1 MTTAQTLPKAEASF
15 FTIGGTLPANAPSY
29 IERQADSDLFTH
41 LSAGDFCYVLTSRQM
56 GKSSLM
62 VHTASRLREAGTRVA
77 LLDLTKFGQNLTP
90 EQWYDGLLMRLG
102 HECGMEDE
110 VEDFWNNGTEAVRRM
125 GSMQRW
131 MSAVRQII
139 VKGSDSKI
147 VIFVDE
153 IDAVRGLPFST
164 DEFFAGIRELYNDRT
179 RDPDLNRIAFCLL
192 GVATPSDLI
201 RNVRTT
207 PFNIGF
213 RVELTDFT
221 QKEAAPF
228 LYGLNRPPAVALK
241 LLQRILWWTGGHPYL
256 TQRLTAAV
264 AADRG
269 AASPAHV
276 DRICDH
282 LFLSSRARET
292 DDNLLFVRER
302 ILRSEAALADL
313 LDLYARIHAGKNVP
327 DDDANRLIGVLRLAG
342 LVAVRANRLTVRN
355 RIYEHVFD
363 QRWIRVNMPD
373 AEVRRQRA
381 AFRKGVIRAAGLAVV
396 ILAVIAG
403 LIFKGLADQ
412 QRVAI
417 ESYCTTMIQVQQAFD
432 NGDYASGYSPLRE
445 MQLYVRSGPR
455 AAERLL
461 ARHPLLNRAL
471 SFVLRHQEVYAFLN
485 GFDKKVNAEFEWNY
499 LRARSWG
506 YSAFTYFGPTDEV
519 RSVAISPDGKLAAT
533 AGADSTVR
541 IFDISGTNY
550 SSKERPRLLRVLLVR
565 DSNGNAQPI
574 SPPAGGGSVDGELM
588 KMGVL
593 TQVQTTGAMVFAPG
607 TSPPGVNS
615 VKFSPDGK
623 WIAIA
628 TGSSRSPQKAG
639 DIYLWST
646 SDPGTVRFV
655 KTHHTEAIDSVVFR
669 TSTDFATTSE
679 DNTAEFF
686 HIEGNAPDETV
697 TYTGNFDA
705 SRETARGMNAAAY
718 SPDGRTFAM
727 ISGDGHLWIKGRPE
741 PIVADVSGLMSI
753 TFYDNTRILL
763 GTRDGR
769 VKLFDLTE
777 KEQKLHLYLDTG
789 QGLVTSVTVSA
800 DKNRDFL
807 LTTGST
813 GTVLVWKILKDEHN
827 KDILLD
833 MDDDARAPGD
843 AIMLS
848 GERDVT
854 YSAAITPDDRLIVS
868 GGSDVTSGIP
878 SGHVYFWMQQP
889 APSGGVTL
897 TSQPESSRPFT
908 WASQPGYILAAGAV
922 QALAFAPPAP
932 AKCKSDQKY
941 VSPEIGSIRGVSTQ
955 TGAPSEIYFTPL
967 DPCTGRPE
975 AEQSVPMKLSN
986 HQSPGTALAWSPD
999 GKFMAV
1005 AFSDGTVLRWDA
1017 ATHSTEL
1024 LEMATD
1030 KDKKNAPI
1038 PILGLSFS
1046 RDGWLAG
1053 MGTAAQGREIF
1064 LWRPADS
1071 PAIQNRIPVPAGAGT
1086 NAASAPQPSG
1096 TTQVLNQPSLSDAKA
1111 TAADHATSAKRMEGS
1126 LMMEALDFSRDGRWL
1141 AACGS
1146 SNTVQIWNAADIL
1159 QASPNAAAKPPR
1171 PVKTLDG
1178 SEFKP
1183 RHDPSG
1189 KLEGQCRTLAFSPN
1203 NQWLAA
1209 GTINREIAIWFTGDW
1224 SRVGGGI
1231 SRASV
1236 TDSKNAKPHYI
1247 DTPPSP
1253 SAAVNAVAFSPDSQ
1267 RLAYGTADAK
1277 IYLWSVTAQLPL
1289 PVLTVHS
1296 GGVLTLAFS
1305 PDGKCLASGSND
1317 ETVRFTCQVDQGFLN
1332 TLSNINPNPEQRSE
1346 DNYWIPFAQ

>member
-62 VHTASRLREAGTRVA
+62 VHTAIRLRQAGTRVA

-102 HECGMEDE
+102 HECGMEAE

-125 GSMQRW
+125 GAMQRW
-131 MSAVRQII
+131 MSALRQII

-221 QKEAAPF
+221 QQEAAPF

-256 TQRLTAAV
+256 TQRLTATV
-264 AADRG
+264 AADHW
-269 AASPAHV
+269 AVSPAHV
-276 DRICDH
+276 DHICDR

-302 ILRSEAALADL
+302 ILRSEVPLADL
-313 LDLYARIHAGKNVP
+313 LDLYGRIRAGKNVP

-342 LVAVRANRLTVRN
+342 LVTVRANHLTVRN
-355 RIYEHVFD
+355 KIYEHVFD

-381 AFRKGVIRAAGLAVV
+381 AFRKGAIRAAGLAVV
-396 ILAVIAG
+396 ILAVIVG

-417 ESYCTTMIQVQQAFD
+417 ESYSTTMIQVQQAFD
-432 NGDYASGYSPLRE
+432 NGDFASGYSPLRE

-455 AAERLL
+455 TTERLL
-461 ARHPLLNRAL
+461 ARIPLLNRAL
-471 SFVLRHQEVYAFLN
+471 PFIYRHRNLYALLN
-485 GFDKKVNAEFEWNY
+485 GFDKKTNAEFEWNY
-499 LRARSWG
+499 LRARAWG
-506 YSAFTYFGPTDEV
+506 DAAFTYAGHTDEV

-541 IFDISGTNY
+541 IFDISATNY
-550 SSKERPRLLRVLLVR
+550 PSKDPPRLLRVLLVR

-574 SPPAGGGSVDGELM
+574 LPPAGGSVDGELM

-593 TQVQTTGAMVFAPG
+593 AQVQTTGAMVFAPG
-607 TSPPGVNS
+607 TPPPGVNS
-615 VKFSPDGK
+615 VKFSPDGQ

-628 TGSSRSPQKAG
+628 TGSSRTPQKAG
-639 DIYLWST
+639 NVYLWST
-646 SDPGTVRFV
+646 SDPDTVQFV
-655 KTHHTEAIDSVVFR
+655 KTHHTEALDSVVFR
-669 TSTDFATTSE
+669 DNTDFATTSE

-686 HIEGNAPDETV
+686 HIAGNAPYETV
-697 TYTGNFDA
+697 KYEGPFDA

-769 VKLFDLTE
+769 VKLFDLTD
-777 KEQKLHLYLDTG
+777 KEQKLHDYLDTG
-789 QGLVTSVTVSA
+789 QGLVTSITVSA
-800 DKNRDFL
+800 DKDKSFL

-813 GTVLVWKILKDEHN
+813 GTVLVWKILTDEHE
-827 KDILLD
+827 KSILLD
-833 MDDDARAPGD
+833 MDDAARAPGD

-848 GERDVT
+848 GQRDVT
-854 YSAAITPDDRLIVS
+854 YSAAITPDNRLIIS
-868 GGSDVTSGIP
+868 GGSDATSGIP
-878 SGHVYFWMQQP
+878 SGHVYFWMRQP
-889 APSGGVTL
+889 MPGGGVTL
-897 TSQPESSRPFT
+897 TSQPASEGAIT
-908 WASQPGYILAAGAV
+908 WASQPGYILANGAV
-922 QALAFAPPAP
+922 QALAFAPPALG
-932 AKCKSDQKY
+932 KCNSDHRY

-975 AEQSVPMKLSN
+975 AERSVPMELN
-986 HQSPGTALAWSPD
+986 GHQSPGTALAWSPD
-999 GKFMAV
+999 GKYMAV
-1005 AFSDGTVLRWDA
+1005 AFSDGTVLRWNA
-1017 ATHSTEL
+1017 ATQGKEP

-1030 KDKKNAPI
+1030 NDKAPI

-1053 MGTAAQGREIF
+1053 MGTSAQGGKFSCGNLPTRRPSRKEFWCLRE
-1064 LWRPADS
+1064 P
-1071 PAIQNRIPVPAGAGT
+1071 G
-1086 NAASAPQPSG
+1086 
-1096 TTQVLNQPSLSDAKA
+1096 
-1111 TAADHATSAKRMEGS
+1111 RME
-1126 LMMEALDFSRDGRWL
+1126 
-1141 AACGS
+1141 
-1146 SNTVQIWNAADIL
+1146 V
-1159 QASPNAAAKPPR
+1159 PR
-1171 PVKTLDG
+1171 RRR
-1178 SEFKP
+1178 P
-1183 RHDPSG
+1183 RRRR
-1189 KLEGQCRTLAFSPN
+1189 C
-1203 NQWLAA
+1203 
-1209 GTINREIAIWFTGDW
+1209 
-1224 SRVGGGI
+1224 
-1231 SRASV
+1231 
-1236 TDSKNAKPHYI
+1236 
-1247 DTPPSP
+1247 
-1253 SAAVNAVAFSPDSQ
+1253 
-1267 RLAYGTADAK
+1267 
-1277 IYLWSVTAQLPL
+1277 
-1289 PVLTVHS
+1289 
-1296 GGVLTLAFS
+1296 
-1305 PDGKCLASGSND
+1305 
-1317 ETVRFTCQVDQGFLN
+1317 
-1332 TLSNINPNPEQRSE
+1332 
-1346 DNYWIPFAQ
+1346 